1 MLSNAT
7 ENQPATDVLP
17 LQDAANGGNTMGKK
31 STACGALI
39 LSTLSLVALTG
50 ATYPERDSV
59 GDPFLEEQE
68 EVREVIRSIVQDAE
82 SANIEGLKAA
92 HLKSDKFTKFGPRS
106 FDRQDLASTNQ
117 SEAAFFGSISNFR
130 QENRE
135 LKIDVFGDMA
145 IATYYPHVS
154 FVQNGEVKERSG
166 RQTLVLLKT
175 PEGWKIVHEHGTARQ
190 W

>member
-17 LQDAANGGNTMGKK
+17 LQDAANEGNTMGKK
-31 STACGALI
+31 STACGA
-39 LSTLSLVALTG
+39 
-50 ATYPERDSV
+50 
-59 GDPFLEEQE
+59 
-68 EVREVIRSIVQDAE
+68 
-82 SANIEGLKAA
+82 LKAA

>member
-1 MLSNAT
+1 
-7 ENQPATDVLP
+7 
-17 LQDAANGGNTMGKK
+17 MGKK

-92 HLKSDKFTKFGPRS
+92 HSEKRQVHQVRS
-106 FDRQDLASTNQ
+106 PKL
-117 SEAAFFGSISNFR
+117 
-130 QENRE
+130 
-135 LKIDVFGDMA
+135 
-145 IATYYPHVS
+145 
-154 FVQNGEVKERSG
+154 
-166 RQTLVLLKT
+166 
-175 PEGWKIVHEHGTARQ
+175 
-190 W
+190 